1 MAKLQVRK
9 HAKPLK
15 AQPGSKIPVKSLR
28 GLDGRKVTVRAIDAN
43 SDTFSADFLY
53 VFKQNVRK
61 ARKENKDRFGAPDRV
76 GRSS

>member
-1 MAKLQVRK
+1 MPKLQVRK

-15 AQPGSKIPVKSLR
+15 AGPGAKVAVKTLR
-28 GLDGRKVTVRAIDAN
+28 APDGGKVTVRALDAN
-43 SDTFSADFLY
+43 SSTFGSDFLY

-76 GRSS
+76 GRTS

>member
-1 MAKLQVRK
+1 MPKLQVRK

-15 AQPGSKIPVKSLR
+15 ARPGSKVPVKTLHS
-28 GLDGRKVTVRAIDAN
+28 LDGSKVTVRALDAN
-43 SDTFSADFLY
+43 SATFGADFLY

-76 GRSS
+76 GKSS